1 MLTGWWVCTWSSEGM
16 VTILCNLVVKAGNVL
31 LRKLAPL
38 LFELMTNCCNAVLS
52 CWALDD
58 DAAAAVVGDIDESEL
73 ILGWCCCCSKPN
85 VKNQTKKNSCRILI
99 FYTDVFKVL
108 LWGKIDNMYICHALF
123 RKKIFILDETFQR
136 SPSKICQIRLRKPTI
151 FHNVPFWPCLQNTF
165 II

>member
-1 MLTGWWVCTWSSEGM
+1 MSDKGARELLTGWWVCTWSSEGM

-52 CWALDD
+52 CWALDDD

-123 RKKIFILDETFQR
+123 IKKDVYSWWNF
-136 SPSKICQIRLRKPTI
+136 SKKSFKNLP
-151 FHNVPFWPCLQNTF
+151 N
-165 II
+165 